1 MIRSPVLMGLA
12 LIGSLWATSAPAKPG
27 TPGPHY
33 FAGTFDRVGRAGGS
47 DPALLDDRV
56 TITPQGQAVVIKSC
70 SGPEILMQF
79 GPAFE
84 LENLMTGRMG
94 DTDVECLFHN
104 NGYNRPLLTC
114 RAADGASFTLW
125 PVTGIAPDAAL
136 TCSG

>member
-1 MIRSPVLMGLA
+1 MRAGAAALVLAACLP
-12 LIGSLWATSAPAKPG
+12 ATAPLAKPG

-33 FAGTFDRVGRAGGS
+33 FAGTFDRIGRAGGA
-47 DPALLDDRV
+47 DPSLLDDRV

-70 SGPEILMQF
+70 AGPDILMQF

-94 DTDVECLFHN
+94 DTEVDCLFHN

-114 RAADGASFTLW
+114 RASDGAVFTLW
-125 PVTGIAPDAAL
+125 PLAGAEPDAPL
-136 TCSG
+136 DCPG

>member
-1 MIRSPVLMGLA
+1 MRAAGAAVVLLT
-12 LIGSLWATSAPAKPG
+12 SLSFTSAFAKPG

-33 FAGTFDRVGRAGGS
+33 FAGTFDRVGRAGGA

-70 SGPEILMQF
+70 AGPDIVMQF

-84 LENLMTGRMG
+84 LENLMTGRRG
-94 DTDVECLFHN
+94 ETGVDCLFHN

-114 RAADGASFTLW
+114 QATDGAMFTLW
-125 PVTGIAPDAAL
+125 PVSGIAPDAPLGCA
-136 TCSG
+136 G

>member
-1 MIRSPVLMGLA
+1 MRRAAGAALVLLTA
-12 LIGSLWATSAPAKPG
+12 LSFTAAFAKPG

-33 FAGTFDRVGRAGGS
+33 FAGTFDRVGRAGGA

-56 TITPQGQAVVIKSC
+56 TITPQGQAVVISSC
-70 SGPEILMQF
+70 SGPDILMQF

-94 DTDVECLFHN
+94 DAELDCLFHN

-125 PVTGIAPDAAL
+125 PVSGIAPDAGLA
-136 TCSG
+136 CAG